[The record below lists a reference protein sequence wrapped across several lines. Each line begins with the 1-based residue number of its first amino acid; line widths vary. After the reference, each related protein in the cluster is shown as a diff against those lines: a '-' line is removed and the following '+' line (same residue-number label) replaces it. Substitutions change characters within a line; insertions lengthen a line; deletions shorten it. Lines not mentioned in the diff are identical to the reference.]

1 MSGNNNKIQI
11 LIDNKSK
18 LPIEAIRM
26 VAKWDFIQKSPYSL
40 SLYDKVKD
48 WNDALPD
55 TIRVAD
61 HWNFYSKDRMH
72 CQTSVDVPNNT
83 HWCIA
88 KFDSTTRKFVPMVI
102 LPVREHTLEER
113 IEIEMI
119 ILELQFEKAIN
130 KLGIISKDM
139 ALKIELGFL
148 NRKFNI
154 LEKFYK

>member
-1 MSGNNNKIQI
+1 MLGNNNKIQI
-11 LIDNKSK
+11 LNQNKSK

-26 VAKWDFIQKSPYSL
+26 IAKWDFIQKSPYSL

-61 HWNFYSKDRMH
+61 HWNFRSKGKMH

-88 KFDSTTRKFVPMVI
+88 KFDSSTRKFVPMVI

-119 ILELQFEKAIN
+119 ILELRLEKAIT
-130 KLGIISKDM
+130 KMGIISNEIASKVE
-139 ALKIELGFL
+139 LKFL
-148 NRKFNI
+148 NKKFDI
-154 LEKFYK
+154 LEKLSK

>member
-1 MSGNNNKIQI
+1 MLENNDKIIILKNNK
-11 LIDNKSK
+11 NK

-61 HWNFYSKDRMH
+61 HWNFWSKGKMH
-72 CQTSVDVPNNT
+72 CQTSVPVPNNT

-88 KFDSTTRKFVPMVI
+88 KFDSSIRKFIPMVI
-102 LPVREHTLEER
+102 LPVRKHTLEER
-113 IEIEMI
+113 IEIETI
-119 ILELQFEKAIN
+119 ILELQFEKVIN
-130 KLGIISKDM
+130 GYISLNKN
-139 ALKIELGFL
+139 LSSKIELEFL
-148 NRKFNI
+148 NRKLKI
-154 LEKFYK
+154 IEKLTY